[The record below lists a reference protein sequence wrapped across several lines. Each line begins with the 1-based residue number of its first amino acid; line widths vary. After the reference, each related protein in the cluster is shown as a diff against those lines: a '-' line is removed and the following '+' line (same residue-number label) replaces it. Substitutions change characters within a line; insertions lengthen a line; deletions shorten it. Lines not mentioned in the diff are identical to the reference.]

1 MTFTIEQADPTV
13 VVLSGDVLGGA
24 DALEFTRTIS
34 DLIREGTRHVVV
46 DLEQVELMNSS
57 GLGMLVSAS
66 GALRAAGG
74 SMSIATANEKI
85 QGLFRMTR
93 LDSVLVNYPTR
104 DEAISANR

>member
-1 MTFTIEQADPTV
+1 MTFTIEQTEPTV

-34 DLIREGTRHVVV
+34 DLIRDGARTVVV
-46 DLEQVELMNSS
+46 DLAQVELMNSS

-66 GALRAAGG
+66 GALRSAGG
-74 SMSIATANEKI
+74 SMSIASASEKI

-93 LDSVLVNYPTR
+93 LDSVLAQYPTL
-104 DEAISANR
+104 DEAIAANR